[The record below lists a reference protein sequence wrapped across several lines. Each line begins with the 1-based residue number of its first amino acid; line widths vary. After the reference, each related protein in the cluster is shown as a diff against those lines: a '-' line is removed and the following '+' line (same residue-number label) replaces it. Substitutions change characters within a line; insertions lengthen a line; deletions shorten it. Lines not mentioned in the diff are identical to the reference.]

1 MIDIAVCG
9 AHMSG
14 LPLNHQ
20 LTSRGGRFLRAA
32 RSAPIYRFHALAGGP
47 PERPGM
53 VRVASGG
60 GAVALEI
67 WRVPSAQ
74 IGSFLAGI
82 PSPLGLGRVALE
94 DGGSVIGF
102 VCEAAG
108 IEGARDIT
116 ALGDWRA
123 HVAAPV

>member
-1 MIDIAVCG
+1 
-9 AHMSG
+9 
-14 LPLNHQ
+14 
-20 LTSRGGRFLRAA
+20 
-32 RSAPIYRFHALAGGP
+32 
-47 PERPGM
+47 M

-82 PSPLGLGRVALE
+82 PSPLGLGRVTLE